1 MRLPDSVLDGPVH
14 RPGYS
19 KERAGGPVTMIWLVI
34 LGAILAVVIAAWLI
48 SSVIGFILMLVL
60 AGIIGAATGSLLN
73 YKSGLL
79 FSVGAGL
86 VGAVVGTIIANIL
99 NLPGFL
105 GFELF
110 NLPVLWTA
118 LGSALVVGVAKVVAP
133 NEDRR
138 RLGSGA
144 GGLLR

>member
-1 MRLPDSVLDGPVH
+1 
-14 RPGYS
+14 
-19 KERAGGPVTMIWLVI
+19 MIWLVI
-34 LGAILAVVIAAWLI
+34 LGVILAIVIAASLI

-60 AGIIGAATGSLLN
+60 AGVIGAVMGSALN
-73 YKSGLL
+73 YKRGLI

-99 NLPGFL
+99 NMPGFL

-110 NLPVLWTA
+110 NLPLLWTA

-133 NEDRR
+133 NEDRQ
-138 RLGSGA
+138 RLGSGTS
-144 GGLLR
+144 GLLR